1 MNTTESRSSFKIK
14 QRRTRTRTRTRR
26 RRRRRRRVLSNF
38 PLYWCNIF
46 FKTRYRKE
54 PPSRVDAILQQI
66 LQANFNTKLKDLRKE
81 FNRQLGDLNGRIAA
95 MDARL
100 LALEE

>member
-14 QRRTRTRTRTRR
+14 QRRTRRR

-54 PPSRVDAILQQI
+54 PSRVDAILQQI